1 MTVNELIQLL
11 SKYNNKDIEVN
22 LKLIPNDGTEDDGDL
37 NDIDIKCVGEIY
49 MGGLDSDWNESPYVE
64 IGFQE
69 II

>member
-1 MTVNELIQLL
+1 MKVNELIQLL

-49 MGGLDSDWNESPYVE
+49 MGGLDSDIPFVE

-69 II
+69 NN

>member
-49 MGGLDSDWNESPYVE
+49 MGGLDSDIPFVE

-69 II
+69 NN

>member
-1 MTVNELIQLL
+1 MKVKGTYSLNEDNYDLNI
-11 SKYNNKDIEVN
+11 SYEVN

-49 MGGLDSDWNESPYVE
+49 MGGLDSDIPFVE

-69 II
+69 NN

>member
-22 LKLIPNDGTEDDGDL
+22 LKLIPNNGTEYDDDV
-37 NDIDIKCVGEIY
+37 NDIDIKCIGEIY
-49 MGGLDSDWNESPYVE
+49 TGGLYSDIPFVE

-69 II
+69 TI